1 MLRLL
6 GGPISGCWAGPFRR
20 GCAQGASKVVRRPS
34 RTRTDLVGELGDTAW
49 GFSRLRRYCSTA
61 VPLAHACLLAVW
73 CARHGYRGHALLG
86 APAGCAASPLDS
98 PTRILRWQSIAASE
112 PGISTRASRFCARLD
127 SRAVEPLRGHCARGG
142 LGWSLRGAAACG
154 AVAAHGREWLYV
166 AHSRRA
172 LVRRVVGRECRYTG
186 AKACGWADSAVVS
199 TSQFGMPPPTWWS
212 YGLV

>member
-1 MLRLL
+1 MAVPKERVRWCADPPERAPTLL
-6 GGPISGCWAGPFRR
+6 ASLVTPP
-20 GCAQGASKVVRRPS
+20 GASHDCDGIVATP
-34 RTRTDLVGELGDTAW
+34 
-49 GFSRLRRYCSTA
+49 
-61 VPLAHACLLAVW
+61 VPLAHACVLAVW
-73 CARHGYRGHALLG
+73 CARHGYLGHALRG

-98 PTRILRWQSIAASE
+98 PTRILGWQSIPASE

-127 SRAVEPLRGHCARGG
+127 SRATEPLRGHCARGG

-154 AVAAHGREWLYV
+154 AVAAHSREWLYV
-166 AHSRRA
+166 THSRRE
-172 LVRRVVGRECRYTG
+172 LVRRVVGRERRYKG